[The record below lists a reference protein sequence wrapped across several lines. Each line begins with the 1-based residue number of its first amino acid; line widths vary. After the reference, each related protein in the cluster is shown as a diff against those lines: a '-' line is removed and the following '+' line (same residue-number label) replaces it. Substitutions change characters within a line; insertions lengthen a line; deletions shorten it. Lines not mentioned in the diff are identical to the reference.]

1 MKFNPQL
8 MDFLLKIE
16 QNCSSCV
23 NANKV
28 DEKEIAKASVRRSSL
43 VGTQFKHTRHGEM
56 AGAVVSI
63 SFRFAH
69 LFYKICFA
77 SLHGPNVG
85 LIKSQI
91 ISRRL
96 CGKMNANLLKIDD
109 FNLMEHLI

>member
-56 AGAVVSI
+56 AGAVVS
-63 SFRFAH
+63 FF
-69 LFYKICFA
+69 LYFFA
-77 SLHGPNVG
+77 SR
-85 LIKSQI
+85 IYFSKSV
-91 ISRRL
+91 
-96 CGKMNANLLKIDD
+96 LLR
-109 FNLMEHLI
+109 FSSFP

>member
-1 MKFNPQL
+1 MILLLLYFFYVALMKFNPQL
-8 MDFLLKIE
+8 MDFLLKLE

-63 SFRFAH
+63 FSALR
-69 LFYKICFA
+69 INCR
-77 SLHGPNVG
+77 
-85 LIKSQI
+85 KSVTCMLR
-91 ISRRL
+91 SAARS
-96 CGKMNANLLKIDD
+96 
-109 FNLMEHLI
+109 

>member
-1 MKFNPQL
+1 MILLLLYFFYVALMKFNPQL

-63 SFRFAH
+63 S
-69 LFYKICFA
+69 YKFSLRAIIFQICFA
-77 SLHGPNVG
+77 SLRTPHG
-85 LIKSQI
+85 S
-91 ISRRL
+91 
-96 CGKMNANLLKIDD
+96 
-109 FNLMEHLI
+109 

>member
-8 MDFLLKIE
+8 MDFLLKLE
-16 QNCSSCV
+16 QNCSTCV

-63 SFRFAH
+63 FVFFAF
-69 LFYKICFA
+69 LKICFA
-77 SLHGPNVG
+77 PLRKLCSFLH
-85 LIKSQI
+85 S
-91 ISRRL
+91 
-96 CGKMNANLLKIDD
+96 A
-109 FNLMEHLI
+109 

>member
-1 MKFNPQL
+1 MILLLLYFFYVALMKFNPQL

-56 AGAVVSI
+56 AGAVVS
-63 SFRFAH
+63 FF
-69 LFYKICFA
+69 LYFFA
-77 SLHGPNVG
+77 SR
-85 LIKSQI
+85 IYFSKSV
-91 ISRRL
+91 
-96 CGKMNANLLKIDD
+96 LLRSSS
-109 FNLMEHLI
+109 FP